1 MAKSVDKCPAY
12 RTISAACDGSE
23 KSMDKLLKFY
33 DAYIS
38 KASLRPLY
46 DAYGNVYIAVD
57 MELKGR
63 IREAIMQMVK
73 NFNMEIK

>member
-1 MAKSVDKCPAY
+1 MTKSVDKCPAY
-12 RTISAACDGSE
+12 RIISAACDGSE
-23 KSMDKLLKFY
+23 KSVEKLLKFY

-46 DAYGNVYIAVD
+46 DDFGKVYIAVD

-73 NFNMEIK
+73 NFDMEIK